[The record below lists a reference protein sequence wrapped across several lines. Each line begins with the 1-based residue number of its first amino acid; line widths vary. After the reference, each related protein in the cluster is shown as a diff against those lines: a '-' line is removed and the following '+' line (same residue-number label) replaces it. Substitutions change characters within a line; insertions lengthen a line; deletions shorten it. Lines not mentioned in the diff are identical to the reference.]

1 MDESATLK
9 AFKNNENHALSG
21 RVIEPRNSLPV
32 CYTLS
37 QCTPLVSVVVMG
49 AGLYMYAVSGK
60 GGKSEG
66 RSEWRPC
73 QGKMGS
79 GSEA

>member
-9 AFKNNENHALSG
+9 TFKNNENHALSG
-21 RVIEPRNSLPV
+21 SVIEPWNSLPA

-49 AGLYMYAVSGK
+49 VGLYTVTGK
-60 GGKSEG
+60 DGKSEG

-73 QGKMGS
+73 QGKMPFH
-79 GSEA
+79 